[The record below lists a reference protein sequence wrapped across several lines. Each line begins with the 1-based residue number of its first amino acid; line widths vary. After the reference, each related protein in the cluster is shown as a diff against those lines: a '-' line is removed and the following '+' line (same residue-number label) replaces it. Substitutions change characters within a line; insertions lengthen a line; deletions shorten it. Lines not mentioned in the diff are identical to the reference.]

1 MKGDTNMIIRK
12 TIGFYYSNT
21 PIEDKIFEASTEIE
35 VDNLIN
41 KFILENKNNIQGW
54 NTNTKGIRSINTKI
68 IE

>member
-12 TIGFYYSNT
+12 TIGFYFSNT
-21 PIEDKIFEASTEIE
+21 PFEDKIFEASTEIE
-35 VDNLIN
+35 VENLIN

-54 NTNTKGIRSINTKI
+54 NTASKGIRSINTKI

>member
-1 MKGDTNMIIRK
+1 MIVRK

-54 NTNTKGIRSINTKI
+54 NTTTKGIRSINTKI
-68 IE
+68 IK

>member
-35 VDNLIN
+35 VENLIN
-41 KFILENKNNIQGW
+41 EFILNNKNNIQGW

-68 IE
+68 IK

>member
-54 NTNTKGIRSINTKI
+54 NTTTKGIRSINTKI
-68 IE
+68 IK